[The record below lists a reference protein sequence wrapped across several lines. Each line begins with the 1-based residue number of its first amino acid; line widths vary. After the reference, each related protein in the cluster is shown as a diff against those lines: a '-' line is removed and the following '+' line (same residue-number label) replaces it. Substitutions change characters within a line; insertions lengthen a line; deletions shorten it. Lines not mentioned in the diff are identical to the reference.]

1 MTNITL
7 PKEFLSAVKIQ
18 KNEHKA
24 LKGVL
29 FDCKDGATN
38 IVASD
43 TKALKRYTLNSS
55 SNDNCTQLIYPEWLK
70 AYIKENKIRA
80 KGGVYSGIN
89 VMQEI
94 VGYDGDKH
102 INARYP
108 DYKNIIP
115 DNFIDILNLTKEQ
128 VELLRAK
135 ENLKAFMMV
144 LCYIEAESKKAKF
157 ALVNTISNIKKDM
170 FEVNI
175 LVEPVN
181 FDRNIFLS
189 FDLFA
194 WATCESETIT
204 MCFDAQKNDM
214 CLTPITLKNG
224 NDLVISMPYLK
235 DLTYKDFKGID
246 MDSDSCKIIAEVSE
260 AMDIYSEQAFVKLS
274 DGGYCFVCS
283 GTNKAIKLNGL
294 TPDIVLQTLNKE
306 YYFKKTDGGNF
317 IENDINDSI
326 FCKGIYHI
334 ASIKLNTDERAFI
347 NSIRSLLRNFLYINN
362 AKVAYL
368 GDYGFADLNNR
379 AFISTSCQKICLSC
393 DFTIGSTIDVYA
405 IDSNH
410 YAIFTNNKFYIV
422 SNKFSERDYAQ
433 KYEKFIERDY
443 SKIDIDSTKEYIAK
457 NAAMTKESC
466 VAKLLDN
473 STQAFIDD
481 NTSRIVRLLISGDYF
496 YFLIKEPI
504 TFGFSKGDSKNDGGN
519 IESEASESES
529 VESSETNAPAPENC
543 KRYNDLSKGNS
554 KVFDT
559 LVKVLGMSE
568 ASKYNHMID
577 IDIDTLTKS
586 VINRNISN
594 SFNIYLQGNIVRL
607 YKKGLIIDL
616 TNAKKTY
623 ETLCQDSMVFRV
635 WGKVANKISIYKHS
649 NNPNDYLIV
658 TGKLVC
664 KDYNSLNTER
674 APLLYN
680 DILDFSQYRCYND
693 VSNDSVK
700 DIFVCMDNQYEARD
714 IKKLSYDKNKL
725 VFLHERYNAMLIS
738 LNGIDYYFATG
749 GYSFKLRE
757 KPLDKE
763 VEVSITKS
771 HYNTLESLNEIDLN
785 DSEAYSKIFNLY
797 HSVKKQE
804 WYFGK
809 SIVQAIIKSVL
820 LNNFY
825 DRCSNMTPCVCMPE
839 LINVFKMDSD
849 SFIAGHYKSIEAIQT
864 YYVFNELKVG
874 ANSNNQYIQTY
885 YAIVNAILDY
895 KNGKATP
902 MQSTLLELLAME
914 TPQNNTSRI
923 KTYREVIMEAWD
935 TFIKKRFNS
944 EKLEFVE
951 SLVGNRIEWAGDYC
965 AHIKSYKGD
974 LVAVVEL
981 DSDNNVLDL
990 DIRIPI
996 KKYYEHITFEQVEL
1010 LYRLME
1016 LEYKTKKSREEA
1028 VNV

>member
-18 KNEHKA
+18 KNEHEA

-38 IVASD
+38 IVAAN
-43 TKALKRYTLNSS
+43 TKVLKRYTLNSS
-55 SNDNCTQLIYPEWLK
+55 SNENYTQLIYPEWLK
-70 AYIKENKIRA
+70 AHIKEAKIRA

-94 VGYDGDKH
+94 VGYDGYKH

-108 DYKNIIP
+108 DYKKIIP
-115 DNFIDILNLTKEQ
+115 DNFIDILTLTKEQ

-144 LCYIEAESKKAKF
+144 LCYIEGESKKAKF
-157 ALVNTISNIKKDM
+157 ALVNTIRNIKKDM
-170 FEVNI
+170 FEFDI

-194 WATCESETIT
+194 WVTCESETIT

-224 NDLVISMPYLK
+224 NDLVMSMPYLK
-235 DLTYKDFKGID
+235 DLTYKDFKSID

-283 GTNKAIKLNGL
+283 DTNKAIKLNGL

-306 YYFKKTDGGNF
+306 SFFEKTAGGNF
-317 IENDINDSI
+317 VKMDSDSV

-334 ASIKLNTDERAFI
+334 ASIKLNTSERAFI
-347 NSIRSLLRNFLYINN
+347 NSIRSLSRNFLYIND

-368 GDYGFADLNNR
+368 GVYGFADLNNR
-379 AFISTSCQKICLSC
+379 AFIITSCQKICLSC

-410 YAIFTNNKFYIV
+410 YVIFTNNKFYIV

-433 KYEKFIERDY
+433 EYEKFIERDY

-457 NAAMTKESC
+457 NAATIKESC

-481 NTSRIVRLLISGDYF
+481 DTSRLVRLLISGDYF
-496 YFLIKEPI
+496 YFLIKGPI
-504 TFGFSKGDSKNDGGN
+504 TFGFSKGDSKNNNSN
-519 IESEASESES
+519 IASNVSESYSVNPETSEAMVASC
-529 VESSETNAPAPENC
+529 ETTHPAPENC
-543 KRYNDLSKGNS
+543 SQHSDSDIVKG
-554 KVFDT
+554 
-559 LVKVLGMSE
+559 
-568 ASKYNHMID
+568 
-577 IDIDTLTKS
+577 
-586 VINRNISN
+586 
-594 SFNIYLQGNIVRL
+594 
-607 YKKGLIIDL
+607 
-616 TNAKKTY
+616 Y
-623 ETLCQDSMVFRV
+623 E
-635 WGKVANKISIYKHS
+635 
-649 NNPNDYLIV
+649 
-658 TGKLVC
+658 
-664 KDYNSLNTER
+664 
-674 APLLYN
+674 
-680 DILDFSQYRCYND
+680 
-693 VSNDSVK
+693 
-700 DIFVCMDNQYEARD
+700 
-714 IKKLSYDKNKL
+714 
-725 VFLHERYNAMLIS
+725 
-738 LNGIDYYFATG
+738 
-749 GYSFKLRE
+749 
-757 KPLDKE
+757 
-763 VEVSITKS
+763 
-771 HYNTLESLNEIDLN
+771 TLESLNEIDLN
-785 DSEAYSKIFNLY
+785 DSEAYNKIFGLY
-797 HSVKKQE
+797 HRVEKQE
-804 WYFGK
+804 QYFGK
-809 SIVQAIIKSVL
+809 NIVLAIIKSVL

-825 DRCSNMTPCVCMPE
+825 KQCSNMTPCVNMPE
-839 LINVFKMDSD
+839 LAIALKIENDSL
-849 SFIAGHYKSIEAIQT
+849 IAGHYKSIEAIQT

-902 MQSTLLELLAME
+902 MQATLLELLAME

-923 KTYREVIMEAWD
+923 KTYREEIMDAWD

-996 KKYYEHITFEQVEL
+996 KKYYEHITSEQVEL
-1010 LYRLME
+1010 LYYLME
-1016 LEYKTKKSREEA
+1016 LECKTKKSREEA